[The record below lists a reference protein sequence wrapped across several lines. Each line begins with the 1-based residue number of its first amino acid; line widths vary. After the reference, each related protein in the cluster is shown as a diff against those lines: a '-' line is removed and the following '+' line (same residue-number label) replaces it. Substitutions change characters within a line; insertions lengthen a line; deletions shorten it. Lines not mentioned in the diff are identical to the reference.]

1 MSKQEVIGNNGK
13 KEHFK
18 WTKMM
23 DEAFIQAM
31 ITQKDKGY
39 KINESFT
46 SKAYTNMIEELTTKL
61 QMVITKNHLK
71 HRLKTLKERFSQWY
85 DMFQGTSLSGF
96 SWNYETQLI
105 EAEDGVWDKLIASK
119 PDAVKLK
126 TKRVS
131 NYNEMLE
138 LFARD
143 RASGAHAETA
153 KERNARLQKNDKIK
167 VETIAELD
175 DLLASEEVT
184 PENQYNFDDDIQVL
198 DSLVSSPEP
207 SSNAKKCKSKK
218 RKLEQEDEV
227 FNLKLMNCLDN
238 VANAIL
244 EGNKIL
250 AETNKIFD
258 RAYHSEFTGEEIC
271 KELEPMGFEPHEIP
285 DALIYLANN
294 QAKAKTLFSCPF
306 QMRVGILKGM
316 MRDGK

>member
-18 WTKMM
+18 WTEMM

-39 KINESFT
+39 KINGSFT

-85 DMFQGTSLSGF
+85 NMFQGTSLSGF

-105 EAEDGVWDKLIASK
+105 EAEDEVWDKVIASK
-119 PDAVKLK
+119 PDDLKLK

-184 PENQYNFDDDIQVL
+184 LENQYNFDDDIQVL

-227 FNLKLMNCLDN
+227 FNLKLVNCLDN

-271 KELEPMGFEPHEIP
+271 K
-285 DALIYLANN
+285 
-294 QAKAKTLFSCPF
+294 
-306 QMRVGILKGM
+306 
-316 MRDGK
+316 